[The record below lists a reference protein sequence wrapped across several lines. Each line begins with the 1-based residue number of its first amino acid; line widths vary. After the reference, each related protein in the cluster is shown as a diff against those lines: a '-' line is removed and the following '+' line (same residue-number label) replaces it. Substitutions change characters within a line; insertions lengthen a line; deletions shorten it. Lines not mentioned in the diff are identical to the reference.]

1 MQIVLGSTSKLKARA
16 VKAACRLWKLNVTVI
31 TCKSPSGVSIQPR
44 GKEKITAGA
53 LQRAKGAQEQFPNKE
68 LWVGMQSG
76 FIQDTGERWWSST
89 CVVVLRREPADKPIV
104 VYSDHFPI
112 PSWIVLEVIREWT
125 ELGKATQKYGGGEE
139 KDPMNYFSGGVIRR
153 EHLLAQAVACALAPI
168 VRADLYE
175 KPNFPS

>member
-1 MQIVLGSTSKLKARA
+1 MQIVLGSTSKLKVRA
-16 VKAACRLWKLNVTVI
+16 VEAACRLWKLRATVLA
-31 TCKSPSGVSIQPR
+31 CKTPSGVSIQPR
-44 GKEKITAGA
+44 GKEKTTAGA
-53 LQRAKGAQEQFPNKE
+53 LQRAKGAREKYPDGQ
-68 LWVGMQSG
+68 LWIGMQSG
-76 FIQDTGERWWSST
+76 FIQDTGERWWSAT
-89 CVVVLRREPADKPIV
+89 CVAILRRDQADKPVV

-112 PSWIVLEVIREWT
+112 PAWIAHEVIREWT

-175 KPNFPS
+175 NARA